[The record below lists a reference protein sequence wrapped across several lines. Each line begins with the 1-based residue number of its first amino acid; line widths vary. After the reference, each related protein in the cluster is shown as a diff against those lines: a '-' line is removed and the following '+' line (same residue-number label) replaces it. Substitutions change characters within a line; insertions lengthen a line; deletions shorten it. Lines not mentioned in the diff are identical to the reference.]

1 MAEHRNLNVWR
12 ATHVLVYVCSIGTSL
27 GALLSYRN
35 MNSSLETTMGKCML
49 YTQPWVELNV
59 KTGNCR
65 IDLARTEWGGDVLC
79 NFVLFS
85 MLASFVYGIIS
96 VWFFIMCAPSRHMPE
111 DDSIVHVWKIVPP
124 ATALSTVLTLLTL
137 IMAWL
142 VTSGVNTF
150 FYELELR
157 VLRNCTTRAGGPAAW
172 ENDSVA
178 TLYNERLTTQVRND
192 QGAAITAMNLRVA
205 HRAVLG
211 DGDLSLVCRCMT
223 AADFGTN
230 GELQAS
236 RHPGGEVVT
245 YLGGLVSSLYRA
257 GREPAVTVAQLP
269 VRPRPPQERRDAV

>member
-12 ATHVLVYVCSIGTSL
+12 ATHVLIYVCSIGTSL

-178 TLYNERLTTQVRND
+178 TLYNERLTTQIF
-192 QGAAITAMNLRVA
+192 AWLI
-205 HRAVLG
+205 VLCWVMAT
-211 DGDLSLVCRCMT
+211 LSLVCRCMT

>member
-1 MAEHRNLNVWR
+1 MVEQRNLSMWR
-12 ATHVLVYVCSIGTSL
+12 CTHILLYICSIGTSL

-85 MLASFVYGIIS
+85 MLASFVYGVIS
-96 VWFFIMCAPSRHMPE
+96 VWFFIMCAPSRHLPE

-124 ATALSTVLTLLTL
+124 ATALSTILTLLTL

-150 FYELELR
+150 FNELELR
-157 VLRNCTTRAGGPAAW
+157 VQRNCSTHAGGPAAW

-178 TLYNERLTTQVRND
+178 TLYNERLTTQIFVWL
-192 QGAAITAMNLRVA
+192 IVLCWAMA
-205 HRAVLG
+205 T
-211 DGDLSLVCRCMT
+211 LSLVCRCVT
-223 AADFGTN
+223 AADFVAN
-230 GELQAS
+230 GEGTQ
-236 RHPGGEVVT
+236 RPGGELLA
-245 YLGGLVSSLYRA
+245 YLYGLVSSLYRA
-257 GREPAVTVAQLP
+257 SRAPAVTVAQ
-269 VRPRPPQERRDAV
+269 VVGRPRPMQEQRGPV

>member
-1 MAEHRNLNVWR
+1 MAQNQNVNVWR
-12 ATHVLVYVCSIGTSL
+12 ATHILLYTCTIGTSL

-35 MNSSLETTMGKCML
+35 MNSSLETTMSKCML

-65 IDLARTEWGGDVLC
+65 IDLARTEWGGDGLC

-85 MLASFVYGIIS
+85 MLASFVYGVIS
-96 VWFFIMCAPSRHMPE
+96 VWFFIMCAPSRNLPE
-111 DDSIVHVWKIVPP
+111 DDSFVHVWKIVPP
-124 ATALSTVLTLLTL
+124 ATALSTILALLTL

-178 TLYNERLTTQVRND
+178 TLYNERLTTQIFVWLIVLCWVM
-192 QGAAITAMNLRVA
+192 AA
-205 HRAVLG
+205 
-211 DGDLSLVCRCMT
+211 LSLVCRCLT
-223 AADFGTN
+223 AADFG
-230 GELQAS
+230 GGGVS
-236 RHPGGEVVT
+236 VHPGGELIS
-245 YLGGLVSSLYRA
+245 YLGGFLSSLYRNR
-257 GREPAVTVAQLP
+257 REPAAATARVTARQ
-269 VRPRPPQERRDAV
+269 RPTLEQQRQV